1 MRVGRWGRRGAPSKR
16 GSVVDRRALPALALG
31 AVALLA
37 LGVIVVTSATGA
49 ATTPGVIDGGPRLIA
64 DSFRAPG
71 VLNPS
76 GAFQWAT
83 EQGSWSLSGTA
94 LVADEASAQLVSQR
108 ELPRGYRL
116 GVIWEEEAEG
126 GRVDL
131 HWDEG
136 ETWVFR
142 LTAEGFEFVHA
153 VDGRE
158 SVVASGALPEK
169 SLAGPSV
176 LLTRTPRSVS
186 VDLTG
191 ANLEDRRRVASVDHL
206 EAPTTT
212 GFSIGSERAGVRFAR
227 IELEL
232 PS

>member
-1 MRVGRWGRRGAPSKR
+1 MRVGRWGRRGAPVGGR
-16 GSVVDRRALPALALG
+16 VVDRRALPALALG

-37 LGVIVVTSATGA
+37 LGVIVVTNSTGA

-71 VLNPS
+71 VLNPG

-83 EQGSWSLSGTA
+83 ERGSWSLSGTA
-94 LVADEASAQLVSQR
+94 LVADEPPAQLVSQR

-142 LTAEGFEFVHA
+142 LTAEGYEFVHA
-153 VDGRE
+153 VDGSE
-158 SVVASGALPEK
+158 SVIAGGALPET
-169 SLAGPSV
+169 SGAGPSV
-176 LLTRTPRSVS
+176 LLTRTPGSVS

-191 ANLEDRRRVASVDHL
+191 ASLEDRRRVASVDHL

>member
-1 MRVGRWGRRGAPSKR
+1 MGEWAGRVRVGRCGRRGAPSKR
-16 GSVVDRRALPALALG
+16 GGVVDRRALPALALG

-37 LGVIVVTSATGA
+37 LGVIVVTSSTGV

-136 ETWVFR
+136 EAWVFR
-142 LTAEGFEFVHA
+142 LTAEGYEFVHEVA
-153 VDGRE
+153 GRE
-158 SVVASGALPEK
+158 SVIAGGALPQT
-169 SLAGPSV
+169 SRAGPPV
-176 LLTRTPRSVS
+176 RLTPPPR
-186 VDLTG
+186 
-191 ANLEDRRRVASVDHL
+191 
-206 EAPTTT
+206 
-212 GFSIGSERAGVRFAR
+212 
-227 IELEL
+227 
-232 PS
+232 

>member
-37 LGVIVVTSATGA
+37 LGVIVVTSSTGV

-71 VLNPS
+71 VLNPG

-94 LVADEASAQLVSQR
+94 LVADEAAAQLVSKR
-108 ELPRGYRL
+108 ELPPSYRL
-116 GVIWEEEAEG
+116 AVIWEEDAEG

-131 HWDEG
+131 QWDEG
-136 ETWVFR
+136 EAWMFR
-142 LTAEGFEFVHA
+142 LTAEGYEFVHA

-158 SVVASGALPEK
+158 SVIASGAL
-169 SLAGPSV
+169 SATSGAGPAV
-176 LLTRTPRSVS
+176 LLTRTSRSVS
-186 VDLTG
+186 VELTG
-191 ANLEDRRRVASVDHL
+191 ANLGDRRRVASVDHL

-212 GFSIGSERAGVRFAR
+212 AFSIGSDRAGVRFAR